1 MDSARQGDET
11 DDPIQRESQID
22 QILRRKRKA
31 RKARV
36 CYPCRQRKVKCDY
49 GTPCQRCIDREHPE
63 LCSYQQ
69 APKTRSLDS
78 AFTSSPAEV
87 TRPVAAEGR
96 PPEDKN
102 LWSELES
109 VKALLQ
115 DVQGKLQSKTTS
127 QTPAPSNLA
136 EQDTRDVYPTPS
148 GVQAPTELLGD
159 FVHLGRH
166 SVPAMV
172 MALGTR
178 SDEVAVQ
185 DIIGK
190 SALPLFGLDNESAT
204 YPFVDLWGLPT
215 GSSTRVQEICKI
227 VPSDAECFQFLR
239 QYRDV
244 AHILYPAVVD
254 IDQLEADLT
263 QFLISRSSQQLPID
277 NYVNASSTVY
287 GKSLHWLSLM
297 FACLASGCQASSL
310 PRKER
315 HLTSQVYVC
324 CAYECLRC
332 VNYLCHPTVLDIQS
346 LLVLGN
352 VIANNMNA
360 GVAWSLLGLTIRLA
374 ITIGLHEA
382 TDSPDPSTEMHSRRE
397 LWWRILWQDSLL
409 SITFDR
415 APSSF
420 MFASAQ
426 SQQRQAS
433 AMTDMSYVECMKS
446 LCSTGLHIVQE
457 RSISSDLHWEPSNM
471 LKVQEEFADILRH
484 AAPHLRDVTNCRSIR
499 DQLEHWCFD
508 LHISFFTSELFRPL
522 LKHQKPNAEQ
532 LIQLRDIC
540 IESLAKTVHAFLGL
554 QNVASSV
561 KTSWAVLQK
570 ALSSA
575 LMLSI
580 LQEPLRDKR
589 VKSLLDGFMAVMM
602 DLNSGLGP
610 SELPAPLS
618 RSIAALQ
625 RLLALPANS
634 NLSASRIIHHQLE
647 PGQDIEELAN
657 KTKSPHSMSSS
668 SQSGGSPY
676 TLRDS
681 ILWGGPGHGMT
692 PG

>member
-1 MDSARQGDET
+1 MDGPRHDDET
-11 DDPIQRESQID
+11 DDQTRNPSQID
-22 QILRRKRKA
+22 QVLRRKRKA

-36 CYPCRQRKVKCDY
+36 CFPCRQRKVKCDR

-69 APKTRSLDS
+69 TPKTRPLDPNLLSSS
-78 AFTSSPAEV
+78 ADASARALAP
-87 TRPVAAEGR
+87 EGR
-96 PPEDKN
+96 PAEDSQ
-102 LWSELES
+102 LWSKLES
-109 VKALLQ
+109 VEALLQ
-115 DVQGKLQSKTTS
+115 DIHGKFQSQPASQKQG
-127 QTPAPSNLA
+127 PSNVVD
-136 EQDTRDVYPTPS
+136 QDTRDVRPELF
-148 GVQAPTELLGD
+148 GVQTPTELLGD

-178 SDEVAVQ
+178 SNEEAVQ
-185 DIIGK
+185 EIIGK

-204 YPFVDLWGLPT
+204 YPFVDLWGLAT
-215 GSSTRVQEICKI
+215 GSATRVREICKI
-227 VPSDAECFQFLR
+227 VPSNADCFQFLR

-254 IDQLEADLT
+254 IDQLETDLT
-263 QFLISRSSQQLPID
+263 EFLIGRSSQQLQTET
-277 NYVNASSTVY
+277 YVNASSTVY

-360 GVAWSLLGLTIRLA
+360 GVAWSLLGLIIRLA

-382 TDSPDPSTEMHSRRE
+382 ADSTSTSTELHARRE
-397 LWWRILWQDSLL
+397 LWWRILWQDILL

-426 SQQRQAS
+426 SQQRQVS
-433 AMTDMSYVECMKS
+433 ATVGMSYVECMKS
-446 LCSTGLHIVQE
+446 LCSTGLHIVKE

-471 LKVQEEFADILRH
+471 LKVQEELTDISRH
-484 AAPHLRDVTNCRSIR
+484 AAPHLRDVTACRSIR

-508 LHISFFTSELFRPL
+508 LHISFCTSELFRPL
-522 LKHQKPNAEQ
+522 LKHRKPHTEQ
-532 LIQLRDIC
+532 MIKLRDIC
-540 IESLAKTVHAFLGL
+540 IDNLAKTVNAFLGL

-561 KTSWAVLQK
+561 KTFWAVLQK

-575 LMLSI
+575 LMLGI
-580 LQEPLRDKR
+580 LQEPLRDNR
-589 VKSLLDGFMAVMM
+589 VKSLLGRFMAVMT
-602 DLNSGLGP
+602 DLNSSLGP

-625 RLLALPANS
+625 RFLALPANS
-634 NLSASRIIHHQLE
+634 NVSASRIINHQLE
-647 PGQDIEELAN
+647 PGQDTDELAN
-657 KTKSPHSMSSS
+657 KTQTPQSMSS

-676 TLRDS
+676 ILRDS

-692 PG
+692 PA